1 MTPKSC
7 GEGCPIVTLVS
18 FISKKWMLFIIRA
31 IADGASCYSEME
43 KELQNINPSILSSRL
58 KELQDF
64 GFVEKKIVSESP
76 VKIEYKLTKKG
87 KSFSQQIENI
97 VNWSVEWM

>member
-1 MTPKSC
+1 
-7 GEGCPIVTLVS
+7 
-18 FISKKWMLFIIRA
+18 MLFIIRA

-76 VKIEYKLTKKG
+76 VKIEYKLTKKW